1 MDHKEF
7 AARPHGAGSG
17 ATVGSKRRRPDGAE
31 AHGAGAG
38 AGGSKP
44 KRKHDS
50 EHDGPKERP
59 RHLSVDRYLR
69 GGQDGRIAKVR
80 SSVRIPADECGES
93 KAQATAYATA
103 YHRFLCSKR
112 RT

>member
-7 AARPHGAGSG
+7 AARPHGVGGG
-17 ATVGSKRRRPDGAE
+17 ATVGSKRRRPDEVE

-38 AGGSKP
+38 AAGSKP

-69 GGQDGRIAKVR
+69 GGQDGSIAKVGF
-80 SSVRIPADECGES
+80 SVQVPDNGYGGS
-93 KAQATAYATA
+93 KTQATPYVAD
-103 YHRFLCSKR
+103 
-112 RT
+112 